1 MRSWWGKPSSK
12 EVKQKTSRG
21 NFLDALIHGKFKSG
35 SEDKKTA
42 KSGGISNGISLEK
55 RSILSVSVSP
65 SLVVSRCHSFAEESH
80 AQPLP
85 LPAQLSSVGNANSK
99 SRTSSME
106 VLFSPV
112 SGMYDRRK
120 PDSAD
125 AWGDLEIASVST
137 NSSMD
142 TNDQTDSRLFSP
154 QASDYGSGNVTATNS
169 PSRPRDQSPLVVRRH
184 LKDQRKPIN
193 QSSNN
198 TLRRRRPLSSHV
210 TKLQIPTHA
219 GFLSASGNSVSCPSR
234 SPVKTSSQYHV
245 NKYDS
250 CVRRACSDNSIGN
263 GLFISP
269 GPGQNLGHDPVREM
283 HLVSPRNGC
292 SAECSPILS
301 PRMTSPGCRSLVQS
315 GCATPLHHFDG
326 GLCNDLPLDRPKTHK
341 LPLPPASF
349 SSYFPKNCGRGESST
364 SSLSRWKK
372 GRMIGSGT
380 FGHVYLGFNSETGGM
395 CAMKEVTLFSDDA
408 KSKECTQQ
416 LEQVENKLYIYLE
429 YISGG
434 SIHKL
439 LGDYGELGESAIR
452 SFTRQILSGLAYLH
466 ARNTVHRDIKG
477 ANILVDPNGRVKLAD
492 FGMAKHITG
501 ESGPL
506 SFKGSPYW
514 MAPEVIRNSDGSN
527 IAVDIWSLGCT
538 VIEMATAKP
547 PWSQY
552 EGVAAL
558 FKVGNSKEIPAI
570 PDHLSKEG
578 KDFVLKCLQR
588 NPLDRPTAA
597 QLLDH
602 PFVKNV
608 APSGIH
614 LLNSEPEVWVESWP
628 FGHGYIVALIAAFA
642 CVIDFISVAAVA
654 QASKHCLFQSSGYVN
669 KVAGLDL
676 EGAVEQLPR
685 CLKFTSKSRDPYTSK
700 HLSCP
705 VSPITSPLRSP
716 KSSQKIC
723 TKRPPFILSPNIA
736 SGSSTH
742 LDCSKFQKSQYDTQ
756 VNHGSRQET
765 SIGIPEISRANQG
778 TSKCQSNLTG
788 SQVMHL
794 VHGTQES
801 FNRQTRIK
809 PMSSFF
815 RPSTY

>member
-1 MRSWWGKPSSK
+1 MRSWWGKPSPK
-12 EVKQKTSRG
+12 EVKQKTTRG
-21 NFLDALIHGKFKSG
+21 SFFDALMHRKFKSG

-42 KSGGISNGISLEK
+42 MSGGVPNGIPSEK
-55 RSILSVSVSP
+55 GSTLSVSISP
-65 SLVVSRCHSFAEESH
+65 SLEVSRCHSFAEESR

-85 LPAQLSSVGNANSK
+85 LPVQLSSVENANSDI
-99 SRTSSME
+99 RTSSRE
-106 VLFSPV
+106 LLISPV
-112 SGMYDRRK
+112 SGVYDRRK
-120 PDSAD
+120 PDA
-125 AWGDLEIASVST
+125 AGTWEDLEIASVST

-154 QASDYGSGNVTATNS
+154 QASDYESGNVTAINS
-169 PSRPRDQSPLVVRRH
+169 PSRLREHPPLVVRRQ
-184 LKDQRKPIN
+184 LKDQRKPLN

-210 TKLQIPTHA
+210 TKLQIPPHA
-219 GFLSASGNSVSCPSR
+219 GFIRASGNSVSCPSR
-234 SPVKTSSQYHV
+234 SPVRTSAQYQV
-245 NKYDS
+245 NKSDS
-250 CVRRACSDNSIGN
+250 RVRRTCSDNSIGN
-263 GLFISP
+263 ELFIRP
-269 GPGQNLGHDPVREM
+269 GSGQNLEHDPVGDM
-283 HLVSPRNGC
+283 HLLSPQNGC

-301 PRMTSPGCRSLVQS
+301 PKMTSPGCRSLMQS
-315 GCATPLHHFDG
+315 GCVTPLHHSAG
-326 GLCNDLPLDRPKTHK
+326 PKSHK
-341 LPLPPASF
+341 LPLPPVSL
-349 SSYFPKNCGRGESST
+349 SSYFPKSRGQGESST
-364 SSLSRWKK
+364 SPVSRWKK

-380 FGHVYLGFNSETGGM
+380 FGHVYLGFNSETGEM
-395 CAMKEVTLFSDDA
+395 CAMKEVTLFSDDT
-408 KSKECTQQ
+408 KSKECAQQ
-416 LEQVENKLYIYLE
+416 LGQEVALLSRLRHPNILQYYGSEMVENNLYIYLE

-439 LGDYGELGESAIR
+439 LGDYGQFGESAIR

-501 ESGPL
+501 HSGPL

-538 VIEMATAKP
+538 IIEMATAKP

-608 APSGIH
+608 SPSGIY
-614 LLNSEPEVWVESWP
+614 LLNSE
-628 FGHGYIVALIAAFA
+628 G
-642 CVIDFISVAAVA
+642 
-654 QASKHCLFQSSGYVN
+654 SGYVN

-676 EGAVEQLPR
+676 EGVAERLPKG
-685 CLKFTSKSRDPYTSK
+685 LKFASKSRGPSK

-705 VSPITSPLRSP
+705 VSPISSPLRSP
-716 KSSQKIC
+716 KSSQKTC
-723 TKRPPFILSPNIA
+723 TKRPPFNSNPRTA
-736 SGSSTH
+736 SSSSAH
-742 LDCSKFQKSQYDTQ
+742 IDCPKIQKSLYDAP
-756 VNHGSRQET
+756 VNHRSRQET
-765 SIGIPEISRANQG
+765 SIGTPEISRANQG

-788 SQVMHL
+788 CQIMHL
-794 VHGTQES
+794 VNGTQES

-809 PMSSFF
+809 LKSSFV
-815 RPSTY
+815 RPLTY